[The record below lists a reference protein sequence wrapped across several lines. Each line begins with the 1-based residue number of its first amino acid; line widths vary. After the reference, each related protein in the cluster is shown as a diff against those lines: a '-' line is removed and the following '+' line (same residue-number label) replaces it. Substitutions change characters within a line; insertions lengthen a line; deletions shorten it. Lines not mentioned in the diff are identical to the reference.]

1 MISNEEIND
10 IIKTVK
16 SLEESSSLINGVRE
30 TIQNEGR
37 EQKFWFI
44 SMLLG
49 ILGATL
55 LGNLLKVKGA
65 IRAGEGTIRAGEDTI
80 RAGQD
85 FY

>member
-16 SLEESSSLINGVRE
+16 SLEESSSLIKGVRE
-30 TIQNEGR
+30 TIQNEAR

-49 ILGATL
+49 ILRASL
-55 LGNLLKVKGA
+55 LGNLLKVKGT